1 MKITIAQLNPTI
13 GDTAG
18 NLAKISDALRKAKSD
33 ASDLLVLPELFLVGY
48 PPRDL
53 LERDWFIDRAK
64 DALVEL
70 MLISTKFP
78 EIGIIVGVPLEC
90 GKPTGRALY
99 NSAVLVRDGEVL
111 FTHHK
116 SLLPTYDVF
125 DEARYFESAA
135 EIIKTGGETLVSGIH
150 VCKFKGETL
159 GISICEDAWNDPELW
174 TKRDYN
180 FDPIQVLAD
189 MGATLL
195 INLSASPYH
204 VGKDAVRFRIVANH
218 AKKHKLPFVFVN
230 QVGANDELIFDGAS
244 ICVDRLG
251 NPIEIFPPFV
261 EMIHTIDTGKAG
273 KKIDFVGLD
282 DIESAHDALVLGIR
296 DYFRKTG
303 FKKGLVGL
311 SGGIDSA
318 VVISLAAEALGPENC
333 MGITMPSPYSS
344 GKSATLSKQL
354 AENLGIKFDDIAIT
368 DVFNSMKDSLKDVLE
383 ITDPSAVDVT
393 LENLQ
398 ARIRGT
404 MLMAVSNKFGYLVLA
419 TGNQSEMAVGYCTLY
434 GDMCGGLAVLIDV
447 PKVMVYQLAE
457 FINRNG
463 EIIPREIITRPPTA
477 ELRPNQTDQD
487 TLPPYEILDSILNM
501 YIDNTMSIEDIILK
515 GFDEKIVRWVVK
527 AVNRNEY
534 KRRQAAPGL
543 KITSKAFGMGRRMP
557 IAAKYDIR

>member
-53 LERDWFIDRAK
+53 LERDWFIDLAK

-90 GKPTGRALY
+90 SKPTGRALH
-99 NSAVLVRDGEVL
+99 NSAVLVRDGVVL
-111 FTHHK
+111 FTQHK

-135 EIIKTGGETLVSGIH
+135 EIYKAGGETLVSGIH

-174 TKRDYN
+174 TKREYN
-180 FDPIQVLAD
+180 IDPIQVLAD
-189 MGATLL
+189 LGATLL

-244 ICVDRLG
+244 ICVDRFG

-261 EMIHTIDTGKAG
+261 EMIHTIDTGMAG
-273 KKIDFVGLD
+273 KKWDFAGLD
-282 DIESAHDALVLGIR
+282 DIESAHDAMVLGIR

-344 GKSATLSKQL
+344 GKSAVLSKVL

-368 DVFNSMKDSLKDVLE
+368 DVFNSMKNSLKDVLE
-383 ITDPSAVDVT
+383 ITDPSVVDVT
-393 LENLQ
+393 LENIQ

-447 PKVMVYQLAE
+447 PKVMVYRLAE

-501 YIDNTMSIEDIILK
+501 YIDNAMSIEDIISR

>member
-1 MKITIAQLNPTI
+1 MKITIGQLNPTI
-13 GDTAG
+13 GDTTG
-18 NLAKISDALRKAKSD
+18 NLAKIVDALKVAKSD
-33 ASDLLVLPELFLVGY
+33 KADLVVLPELFIVGY

-70 MLISTKFP
+70 LIISTKFP
-78 EIGIIVGVPLEC
+78 EIGILTGVPIAC
-90 GKPTGRALY
+90 GKKTGRSLY

-111 FTHHK
+111 FTQHK
-116 SLLPTYDVF
+116 SHLPTYDVF
-125 DEARYFESAA
+125 DETRYFESAA
-135 EIIKTGGETLVSGIH
+135 EIIKTGSEFTVSGIH
-150 VCKFKGETL
+150 VFQFKGETL
-159 GISICEDAWNDPELW
+159 GISICEDAWNDPDLW
-174 TKRDYN
+174 TQCVYC

-204 VGKDAVRFRIVANH
+204 VGKDAIRFGLVKNH

-244 ICVDRLG
+244 FCVDRKG

-261 EMIHTIDTGKAG
+261 EMIYTVDTDREG
-273 KKIDFVGLD
+273 KKVEFVGLNE
-282 DIESAHDALVLGIR
+282 IESAHDALVLGIR

-303 FKKGLVGL
+303 FKKALVGL

-318 VVISLAAEALGPENC
+318 VVMSLATEALGAENC

-344 GKSATLSKQL
+344 EESAILSKQL
-354 AENLGIKFDDIAIT
+354 AENLGIRFDDISIT
-368 DVFNSMKDSLKDVLE
+368 DVYNAFKSSLAEVLE
-383 ITDPSAVDVT
+383 ISDPSAVDVT
-393 LENLQ
+393 LENIQ
-398 ARIRGT
+398 ARIRGA

-463 EIIPREIITRPPTA
+463 EIIPVETITRPPSA
-477 ELRPNQTDQD
+477 ELRPDQTDQD
-487 TLPPYEILDSILNM
+487 TLPPYDVLDSILNM
-501 YIDNTMSIEDIILK
+501 YVDNAMSLEDIVAK
-515 GFDEKIVRWVVK
+515 GFDEKTVQWVIRT
-527 AVNRNEY
+527 VNRNEY

-557 IAAKYDIR
+557 IAAKYYP